1 MRTANITVGII
12 TVRRLGLSVKDM
24 GVFAQL
30 VSETLIKLIDVE
42 DLD

>member
-1 MRTANITVGII
+1 MRPIERIEEKH
-12 TVRRLGLSVKDM
+12 RRKGLSVKDM

-30 VSETLIKLIDVE
+30 VSETSIKMIDVE